1 MNEELLN
8 ESNFPGV
15 KLKHTKEFIKLLKD
29 NNGIMEI
36 SIEGLN
42 DIFKSAV
49 YRSYCINK
57 LKELGILKLLKRGSK
72 DSRRANIYTI
82 NQPIDQEQQI
92 ILPTIEEDEFLN
104 RPIDEERQIM
114 LSNDIKTINFKYK
127 GFKDVVLQISTED
140 KRIANEVRKQLGD
153 GLEEYRYIS
162 LCMQLGMDEIKASFF
177 YNKLL
182 DKIES
187 IEKRRIDE
195 EKAKRIESDNLFNTW
210 K

>member
-29 NNGIMEI
+29 NDGIMEI
-36 SIEGLN
+36 SIERLN

-49 YRSYCINK
+49 YRSYCIKK

-82 NQPIDQEQQI
+82 NQSIDQEQQI
-92 ILPTIEEDEFLN
+92 ILPIIEEEEFLN
-104 RPIDEERQIM
+104 KPIEQDQQIM
-114 LSNDIKTINFKYK
+114 LSNVKTITFKYK
-127 GFKDVVLQISTED
+127 GFKDVVLKISTED
-140 KRIANEVRKQLGD
+140 KDLANEVRKQLGG
-153 GLEEYRYIS
+153 GLEEHRYIS
-162 LCMQLGMDEIKASFF
+162 LCVQLGMNEIKASFF
-177 YNKLL
+177 YSKLME
-182 DKIES
+182 KIES
-187 IEKRRIDE
+187 IEKKRIDE
-195 EKAKRIESDNLFNTW
+195 EKAKRIESDNLFNNW